1 MNNLTPVISKVTLQ
15 QRQNQLQQK
24 PIVIW
29 LTGFSG
35 AGKTTIAQA
44 LEQLLYQH
52 NYKSV
57 VLDGDNIRGG
67 LNNNLSFS
75 EQDRTENIRRIAEV
89 AKLFCD
95 NGLIVISSFITPLN
109 SMRKMARSIIGDDK
123 FVEVFVNCPI
133 EVCEQRDVK
142 GLYKKART
150 GEIKNFTGM
159 DAGFEIPDQAELVID
174 SNGTSSEQSVKKLYD
189 YIVSKIKLV

>member
-109 SMRKMARSIIGDDK
+109 SMRKMARSIIGEDK

-189 YIVSKIKLV
+189 YIVSKIKLA

>member
-1 MNNLTPVISKVTLQ
+1 VNNLTPVISKVTLQ

-57 VLDGDNIRGG
+57 VLDGDNVRGG

-109 SMRKMARSIIGDDK
+109 SMRKMARSIIGEDK

-159 DAGFEIPDQAELVID
+159 DAGFEIPEQAELIID

-189 YIVSKIKLV
+189 YILSKIKLA

>member
-1 MNNLTPVISKVTLQ
+1 MNNLTPVISKVSMG

-24 PIVIW
+24 PLVVW

-89 AKLFCD
+89 SKLFCD
-95 NGLIVISSFITPLN
+95 SGLIVISSFITPLN
-109 SMRKMARSIIGDDK
+109 SMRKMARSIIGDEK

-159 DAGFEIPDQAELVID
+159 DAGFEIPSQAELVID

>member
-109 SMRKMARSIIGDDK
+109 SMRKMARSIIGEDK

>member
-57 VLDGDNIRGG
+57 VLDGDNVRGG

-109 SMRKMARSIIGDDK
+109 SMRKMARSIIGEDK

-159 DAGFEIPDQAELVID
+159 DAGFEIPEQAELIID

-189 YIVSKIKLV
+189 YILSKIKLA

>member
-109 SMRKMARSIIGDDK
+109 SMRKMARSIIGEDK
-123 FVEVFVNCPI
+123 F
-133 EVCEQRDVK
+133 
-142 GLYKKART
+142 
-150 GEIKNFTGM
+150 EIIN
-159 DAGFEIPDQAELVID
+159 
-174 SNGTSSEQSVKKLYD
+174 
-189 YIVSKIKLV
+189 

>member
-109 SMRKMARSIIGDDK
+109 SMRKMARSIIGEDK

-174 SNGTSSEQSVKKLYD
+174 SNGTSSEQ
-189 YIVSKIKLV
+189 

>member
-44 LEQLLYQH
+44 LEQLLYQN